1 MLIRDIVE
9 RPASTPTEPGAAPA
23 PPRPPAASRGGFPIA
38 AHRSKGQSAF
48 ARARKNDAE
57 RRAGGLSTGQGRI
70 VENVPTVGAASSAPV
85 KEEATPL
92 PTPATEEEKIR
103 RQVEAENRARV
114 ANMSPAE
121 REQEAEELKERF
133 GPGLADL
140 MRKRR
145 DARAPQQPAAAAAG
159 SSSAAPSTSASAATP
174 PSASEDAKILES
186 ADKENRA
193 KVAGMSLEEHAQE
206 MNELEDLF
214 GAGLLGKIK
223 ARAKAKAAGQPVPV
237 FEPTTAE
244 TSGPMDEDPT
254 EQTPSQPSTAA
265 AAAVKTEPVEPTN
278 TDTDIKP
285 RRSVRFSKDTRD
297 DAPTPAAL
305 KRYFPTGTE
314 NQAQKLEWMQ
324 NDNDVAMKP
333 ASDEGPRFD
342 LGGAPLSAEAA
353 AKLPTHLGLHH
364 HGASPDLAG
373 YTLSEIVHLCYSTVP
388 SQRITM
394 IGVLTKVIR
403 RYRAAVEEGD
413 KSEWV
418 TFCRDEDLL
427 SKGVDVA
434 VGVLG
439 GHTRSVGVFV
449 AAVELLYV
457 TLGGPWAWMDDAS
470 EGVVAFHPEPSKD
483 GEPTGVAAVPWDDL
497 VPQLQITLS
506 LEPGSY
512 PAQTLSQLLQIL
524 RRAALA
530 QPQGAEAIAPLVP
543 AVVRTHVLGAP
554 WPLDPARPPN
564 PEAMSVLYDVTTSSR
579 SAAEALLGQNVYA
592 PLLKFGT
599 VADYDDPAVQSLLT
613 TVMRTFYQLGR
624 YGMAA
629 STATSASDIWRGIGQ
644 WVAQAAQKSEA
655 RGQNVVRAY
664 FDLLS
669 VWTVCAVDPHRTT
682 PEHDLTWAQASALQ
696 WLDEALSLVAP
707 LQASGRYAELAS
719 VLSLVAET
727 VSGASINEPKH
738 GEETKGR
745 VCSALQPLAQWEP
758 QDPFGDERE
767 GFNLALAQVFRLHG
781 LLGGLLDENS
791 LQRLVVWIATTTQS
805 TPSDV
810 TLRDAV
816 LQVAW
821 NEKILTLGVW
831 GSSAFD
837 LCLSYAPGDEPQAL
851 GMLDLILK
859 SDWTSIPGQAAE
871 AVSTIGHKDG
881 LVILRP
887 LLHHA
892 VLPSLDQILGPTR
905 PDFHYLK
912 PTTTLRPPPASMTGP
927 GVPGLPLPSDWA
939 FAPLNELLASGSSD
953 AFALAPKDW
962 DAGET
967 QITRATLALALVE
980 QEEGRGR
987 NGSEVVL
994 NCMKVFMLEHG
1005 QQDAPNTEHDVFRDD
1020 AVAKSL
1026 KELLDSTTV
1035 DPEEIA
1041 ATHGLIVAS
1050 SPADTDTAGTADRAK
1065 DVAMDTDATTET
1077 GKENPEDERSGPLE
1091 KTALPFLTPGVPFFQ
1106 FYTDLIALYSSTSF
1120 GDASFGRV
1128 LLPPLSQL
1136 YAPDY
1141 RRLFWAESDALR
1153 SVRTP
1158 IAAVPAE
1165 TGTLAVYF
1173 APLETERDV
1182 LAAYARALVTVL
1194 RDRTE
1199 GAEFLPRVAI
1209 HHLAGL
1215 WWTTK
1220 DEERNGVRV
1229 QLMVVMLASATDTV
1243 LRRVI
1248 EWDLERPLADRKV
1261 SQEEVT
1267 RRVREMARLTG
1278 PRGVARLQNAGYVD
1292 LLQ

>member
-1 MLIRDIVE
+1 MLVRDIVE
-9 RPASTPTEPGAAPA
+9 RPASTPTEPGTAPA
-23 PPRPPAASRGGFPIA
+23 PPRPPVASRCGFPIA

-70 VENVPTVGAASSAPV
+70 VENVPTVGAAAGAAGAGGSA
-85 KEEATPL
+85 EAPEL
-92 PTPATEEEKIR
+92 PPPATEEEKIR

-114 ANMSPAE
+114 AAMSPAE

-145 DARAPQQPAAAAAG
+145 AAREPQQLAAG
-159 SSSAAPSTSASAATP
+159 PSSTPGAGPATTP
-174 PSASEDAKILES
+174 AMAPSASEDGKILAS
-186 ADKENRA
+186 ADRENRA

-237 FEPTTAE
+237 FEPTPAE
-244 TSGPMDEDPT
+244 STPMDEDPAPT
-254 EQTPSQPSTAA
+254 EPPTTPSASTS
-265 AAAVKTEPVEPTN
+265 AVKTEP
-278 TDTDIKP
+278 TDTDTADKP
-285 RRSVRFSKDTRD
+285 KRSVRFSKDTRD

-305 KRYFPTGTE
+305 KRYFPSGAE

-342 LGGAPLSAEAA
+342 LTGTPLSAAEA

-394 IGVLTKVIR
+394 LGVLAKVIR
-403 RYRAAVEEGD
+403 RYRSAIASGD

-418 TFCRDEDLL
+418 IFCKDEDVLA
-427 SKGVDVA
+427 KGVDVA

-439 GHTRSVGVFV
+439 GHARSVGVFV

-457 TLGGPWAWMDDAS
+457 TLGGTWSWMDEPNAP
-470 EGVVAFHPEPSKD
+470 FHPEPTRD

-497 VPQLQITLS
+497 VPQLQVTLS

-554 WPLDPARPPN
+554 WPLDPSRPPN
-564 PEAMSVLYDVTTSSR
+564 PEALALLYDVTTSSR
-579 SAAEALLGQNVYA
+579 SAAEALLGQNVFA

-599 VADYDDPAVQSLLT
+599 VADFDDPAVQSLLT

-624 YGMAA
+624 YGMVA
-629 STATSASDIWRGIGQ
+629 STATSASDIWRTIGA
-644 WVAQAAQKSEA
+644 WVAQAAQKPQEA
-655 RGQNVVRAY
+655 GQEVVRAY

-696 WLDEALSLVAP
+696 WLDEALSCVSP
-707 LQASGRYAELAS
+707 LQKSARFAELAS

-727 VSGASINEPKH
+727 VFGAQVNEPKH
-738 GEETKGR
+738 GEDTKTR
-745 VCSALQPLAQWEP
+745 VRAALKDLEWTPR
-758 QDPFGDERE
+758 DSGDRD
-767 GFNLALAQVFRLHG
+767 GFNLALGQVFRLHG
-781 LLGGLLDENS
+781 LLGGLLEEND
-791 LQRLVVWIATTTQS
+791 LRRMLVWTTTTTQS

-810 TLRDAV
+810 SLRDAA

-821 NEKILTLGVW
+821 EEKVLPLSVW
-831 GSSAFD
+831 ASSAFD
-837 LCLSYAPGDEPQAL
+837 LCLSYAPGDEPSAL
-851 GMLDLILK
+851 AMVDLILK
-859 SDWTSIPGQAAE
+859 SDWSSIPGQAAD
-871 AVSTIGHKDG
+871 AVKTIGHRDG

-912 PTTTLRPPPASMTGP
+912 PTTTLRPPPPSMTGP
-927 GVPGLPLPSDWA
+927 SVPGLPLADDWV

-967 QITRATLALALVE
+967 QLTRATLALALVE
-980 QEEGRGR
+980 QEAGRGR
-987 NGSEVVL
+987 NASEVIL

-1020 AVAKSL
+1020 AVSKSL

-1035 DPEEIA
+1035 DAEDIA
-1041 ATHGLIVAS
+1041 ETPGLPSTATATSTSTDASAPAS
-1050 SPADTDTAGTADRAK
+1050 STLGADSD
-1065 DVAMDTDATTET
+1065 AMDTDASPSTEA
-1077 GKENPEDERSGPLE
+1077 GEKKEVKEEKSGPLE
-1091 KTALPFLTPGVPFFQ
+1091 KTALPFLTQGVPFFQ
-1106 FYTDLIALYSSTSF
+1106 FYTDLVSLYSAASF

-1158 IAAVPAE
+1158 VASVPAE
-1165 TGTLAVYF
+1165 TRTLSVYF
-1173 APLETERDV
+1173 TPLETERDV
-1182 LAAYARALVTVL
+1182 LAAYARALVTTL
-1194 RDRTE
+1194 RDRTA
-1199 GAEFLPRVAI
+1199 GDEFLPRVAI

-1215 WWTTK
+1215 WWMSK
-1220 DEERNGVRV
+1220 HEERNGVRV

-1243 LRRVI
+1243 LRKVV
-1248 EWDLERPLADRKV
+1248 EWDLERPLGKEKV
-1261 SQEEVT
+1261 SSDEVA
-1267 RRVREMARLTG
+1267 RRVKEMARLTG
-1278 PRGVARLQNAGYVD
+1278 PRGVARLQAAGYAD
-1292 LLQ
+1292 LL